1 MKEDLES
8 KLHSIDVFTRDM
20 LDDMRK
26 LSISTSKADMMAHI
40 NAWKNNLKTI
50 KKIIEL

>member
-8 KLHSIDVFTRDM
+8 KLHSIDVFTRDI

-26 LSISTSKADMMAHI
+26 LSMSTSKADMMAHRS
-40 NAWKNNLKTI
+40 
-50 KKIIEL
+50 